1 MTIKSALLS
10 FFNFL
15 KVFYDNNGDLSA
27 VNQKGSVYS
36 RLLIWARYLQV
47 RLRVMLQRK
56 VERMRQITTFVD
68 LLQVIWSIPNQAITV
83 YASCSQF
90 KSACVL
96 KTGFGMS
103 NGALV
108 LQMVLCLILSA
119 YPCMLSSL

>member
-1 MTIKSALLS
+1 MTIKSAWLS

-96 KTGFGMS
+96 KTRFWCFVS
-103 NGALV
+103 FFLPIPV
-108 LQMVLCLILSA
+108 CCLACRSK
-119 YPCMLSSL
+119 PEFK